1 VTPLRR
7 RRTADPLAGS
17 LDPVYPQPAPP
28 QKLPP
33 ARPVGAAPG
42 TPAPRPGVK
51 APSVMQRLGSSL
63 NDFRRRVLPL
73 PDEIVQ
79 DFLATGEDLIHSDH
93 PSFRSFVV
101 ENTLLFLGVL
111 VAAVSFLG
119 ITFNGSFLASALVLI
134 ALGLVLLV
142 LVVKRLED
150 RYTSYVVT
158 DARIMQL
165 KGIVSRRA
173 HSIPWVRVTDLT
185 IEQTFWGRVFGY
197 ATLHIE
203 SANEDSGL
211 RDLEGVSD
219 PVQFSKYVVDMVVA
233 KQGTTQPV
241 WVTTGAAPP
250 PRTERGLR
258 RVRLSSRRRREA
270 QMAGGETPPATPR
283 TAPRAPERS
292 PGEPPRLPGT
302 ITVRRQPGTR
312 PPEADRPYVEE
323 EADLDPERLAA
334 ELQAADDHDL
344 PWRDRG

>member
-1 VTPLRR
+1 
-7 RRTADPLAGS
+7 
-17 LDPVYPQPAPP
+17 
-28 QKLPP
+28 
-33 ARPVGAAPG
+33 
-42 TPAPRPGVK
+42 
-51 APSVMQRLGSSL
+51 
-63 NDFRRRVLPL
+63 
-73 PDEIVQ
+73 
-79 DFLATGEDLIHSDH
+79 
-93 PSFRSFVV
+93 
-101 ENTLLFLGVL
+101 
-111 VAAVSFLG
+111 
-119 ITFNGSFLASALVLI
+119 
-134 ALGLVLLV
+134 
-142 LVVKRLED
+142 
-150 RYTSYVVT
+150 
-158 DARIMQL
+158 
-165 KGIVSRRA
+165 VSRRA

>member
-1 VTPLRR
+1 MTPLRR
-7 RRTADPLAGS
+7 RRTVDPLAGS
-17 LDPVYPQPAPP
+17 LDPVYPQPATP
-28 QKLPP
+28 QNAPR
-33 ARPVGAAPG
+33 ARPVESAPG
-42 TPAPRPGVK
+42 SPAPRPAPK

-63 NDFRRRVLPL
+63 NEFRRRVMPL

-111 VAAVSFLG
+111 VAGVTFLG
-119 ITFNGSFLASALVLI
+119 ITFNGSFMASALLLV
-134 ALGLVLLV
+134 ALGVVLLV

-165 KGIVSRRA
+165 KGIVTRRV

-185 IEQTFWGRVFGY
+185 IEQTTWGRVFGY

-211 RDLEGVSD
+211 RNLEGVSD

-270 QMAGGETPPATPR
+270 QAAGAEAPATGSR
-283 TAPRAPERS
+283 GTERAP
-292 PGEPPRLPGT
+292 GEASRLPGT
-302 ITVRRQPGTR
+302 VTVRRAPGTR
-312 PPEADRPYVEE
+312 PPEADRPYDVDEE
-323 EADLDPERLAA
+323 EELDPERLAS
-334 ELQAADDHDL
+334 ELRATDDHGL
-344 PWRDRG
+344 PWRDGG